1 MQTITTQYAGPT
13 NTKGSRVMVKS
24 WLKNKAVSWDY
35 ALSSEDNH
43 KAAAQALVDVLNADR
58 VKNGYDDYK
67 WEIVANGSMP
77 DGKGNA
83 YIIDLVKAV

>member
-24 WLKNKAVSWDY
+24 WLKNKAVSWNH
-35 ALSSEDNH
+35 ALNSEDNH

-58 VKNGYDDYK
+58 VKNGYDDYL
-67 WEIVANGSMP
+67 WNIIANGSMP

-83 YIIDLVKAV
+83 YIIDLFKV

>member
-35 ALSSEDNH
+35 SQSSQDNH
-43 KAAAQALVDVLNADR
+43 KAAAKALVDVLNADR
-58 VKNGYDDYK
+58 VKNGYSDYQ
-67 WEIVANGSMP
+67 WVIIANGSLP

-83 YIIDLVKAV
+83 YIIDLKAV

>member
-35 ALSSEDNH
+35 SQSSQDNH
-43 KAAAQALVDVLNADR
+43 KAAAQALVDVLNSDR
-58 VKNGYDDYK
+58 AMQGYDDYQ
-67 WEIVANGSMP
+67 WVIIASGSMP

-83 YIIDLVKAV
+83 YIIDLKAV